1 MNRRRRLPPMNGIRA
16 LEAAARHLSF
26 TRAAGELNVTPAAV
40 SQQIKR
46 LENRLGVELFTRVNN
61 HLELTDAGK
70 AWLPKV
76 MHAFDLLES
85 GISRMQSE
93 VKEGPL
99 VCRLPLSFSILWLA
113 QRLER
118 FQLHCPKVDL
128 RLVPMKQSEDDDGL
142 EADIEIRNGVG
153 GWPGMDC
160 ILLLREQVFPVC
172 SPALHKGPPGITSI
186 QDLQRHTLLHVND
199 GRETWDHWFA
209 AAGHPELIPRR
220 HGLHFDQSVT
230 AVQAAVNGLGVALG
244 RSALVAGEIAAGR
257 LVPLFDVKLPAEDA
271 YWIVCRKEKKE
282 RPGVRAFRDWLL
294 AEAAGES

>member
-16 LEAAARHLSF
+16 FEAAARHLSF

-99 VCRLPLSFSILWLA
+99 VCRLPLSFS
-113 QRLER
+113 
-118 FQLHCPKVDL
+118 
-128 RLVPMKQSEDDDGL
+128 
-142 EADIEIRNGVG
+142 
-153 GWPGMDC
+153 
-160 ILLLREQVFPVC
+160 
-172 SPALHKGPPGITSI
+172 
-186 QDLQRHTLLHVND
+186 
-199 GRETWDHWFA
+199 
-209 AAGHPELIPRR
+209 
-220 HGLHFDQSVT
+220 
-230 AVQAAVNGLGVALG
+230 
-244 RSALVAGEIAAGR
+244 
-257 LVPLFDVKLPAEDA
+257 
-271 YWIVCRKEKKE
+271 
-282 RPGVRAFRDWLL
+282 
-294 AEAAGES
+294 